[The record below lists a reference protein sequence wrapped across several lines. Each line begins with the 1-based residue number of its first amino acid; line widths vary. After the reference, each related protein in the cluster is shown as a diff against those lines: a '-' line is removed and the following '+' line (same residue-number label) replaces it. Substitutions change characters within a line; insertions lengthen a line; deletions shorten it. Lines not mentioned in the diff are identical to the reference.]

1 VIHYLMV
8 YYVTVYRMPADSY
21 LLREND
27 RRLEMSEIT
36 NEIKKRRTFAI
47 ISHPD
52 AGKTTLTEKFLLYG
66 GAINQAGSVKGKA
79 TAKHAVSDWME
90 IEKERGISVTS
101 SVLQFSYGGYCI
113 NILDT
118 PGHQDFSEDTYRT
131 LMAADSAVMVIDA
144 SKGVEAQTRKL
155 FKVCVMR
162 HIPIFTF
169 INKLDREAKDTF
181 ELLDDIEK
189 ELGIA
194 TCPINWP
201 IGSGKEFKGVYDRAK
216 REVEL
221 FSDTKKG
228 TAMGEVKTVPI
239 DAPETE
245 ELIGSDAKDILADE
259 IELLDGAA
267 TEFDQELVDKGQLS
281 PVFFGSALTNFG
293 VETFLKHFLKMTTSP
308 LPRRSDHGEIDPMTE
323 KDFSAFVFKIQ
334 ANMNKA
340 HRDRIAFMRICSG
353 EFEAGMSVYHVQ
365 GGKDVRLSQPQQMMA
380 SERKMIDKAYG
391 GDIIGIFDPGIF
403 SIGDTLTTSKE
414 KFAYEGIPT
423 FAPEHFARVRQVD
436 TMKRKQF
443 VKGINQIAQ
452 EGAIQIFQE
461 FNTGMEEI
469 IVGVVGVLQFDVLK
483 YRLQNEYNVE
493 IRLENLPYEYIR
505 WIENEEIDMDRLSG
519 TSDMKKIMDL
529 KGRPLLLFAHEW
541 SIRMT
546 EERNEGLILSE
557 FGRS

>member
-1 VIHYLMV
+1 MIHYLLV
-8 YYVTVYRMPADSY
+8 YYVTVYGMPADSY

-101 SVLQFSYGGYCI
+101 SVLQFNYGGYCI

-228 TAMGEVKTVPI
+228 TAMGEVKMIPI

-267 TEFDQELVDKGQLS
+267 AEFDQELVDKGQLS

-308 LPRRSDHGEIDPMTE
+308 LPRKSDHGEIDPMTE

-340 HRDRIAFMRICSG
+340 
-353 EFEAGMSVYHVQ
+353 
-365 GGKDVRLSQPQQMMA
+365 
-380 SERKMIDKAYG
+380 
-391 GDIIGIFDPGIF
+391 
-403 SIGDTLTTSKE
+403 
-414 KFAYEGIPT
+414 
-423 FAPEHFARVRQVD
+423 
-436 TMKRKQF
+436 
-443 VKGINQIAQ
+443 
-452 EGAIQIFQE
+452 
-461 FNTGMEEI
+461 
-469 IVGVVGVLQFDVLK
+469 
-483 YRLQNEYNVE
+483 
-493 IRLENLPYEYIR
+493 
-505 WIENEEIDMDRLSG
+505 
-519 TSDMKKIMDL
+519 
-529 KGRPLLLFAHEW
+529 
-541 SIRMT
+541 T
-546 EERNEGLILSE
+546 ETELHS
-557 FGRS
+557 

>member
-1 VIHYLMV
+1 M
-8 YYVTVYRMPADSY
+8 S
-21 LLREND
+21 
-27 RRLEMSEIT
+27 LES
-36 NEIKKRRTFAI
+36 EIKKRRTFAI

-66 GAINQAGSVKGKA
+66 GAINLAGSVKGKK

-101 SVLQFSYGGYCI
+101 SVLQFNYEGYCI

-118 PGHQDFSEDTYRT
+118 PGHEDFSEDTYRT

-144 SKGVEAQTRKL
+144 SKGVEKQTIKL

-169 INKLDREAKDTF
+169 INKMDREANDPF
-181 ELLDDIEK
+181 ELLDEIESV
-189 ELGIA
+189 LGIA

-201 IGSGKEFKGVYDRAK
+201 IGCGKEFKGVYDRKEKNVSLFKAAMNGQK
-216 REVEL
+216 EVDTEIVDA
-221 FSDTKKG
+221 SDEAVLKDRIG
-228 TAMGEVKTVPI
+228 
-239 DAPETE
+239 DAFYDKLQE
-245 ELIGSDAKDILADE
+245 D
-259 IELLDGAA
+259 IELLDGASA
-267 TEFDQELVDKGQLS
+267 EFDQEMVSAGDLT

-293 VETFLKHFLKMTTSP
+293 VQTFLEHFLSMTTSP
-308 LPRRSDHGEIDPMTE
+308 LPRKSDQGVIDPFTE
-323 KDFSAFVFKIQ
+323 DFSAFVFKIQ

-353 EFEAGMSVYHVQ
+353 AFEAGMEVWHIQ
-365 GGKDVRLSQPQQMMA
+365 GGKKVRLSQPQQLMA
-380 SERKMIDKAYG
+380 SERKIIENAYG
-391 GDIIGIFDPGIF
+391 GDIIGVFDPGIF
-403 SIGDTLTTSKE
+403 SIGDTLTASSK

-443 VKGINQIAQ
+443 IKGINQIAQ

-483 YRLQNEYNVE
+483 YRLENEYNVE
-493 IRLENLPYEYIR
+493 IRLENLPYEHIR
-505 WIENEEIDMDRLSG
+505 WIANKEEVDVAKIVG
-519 TSDMKKIMDL
+519 TSDMKKVTDL
-529 KGRPLLLFAHEW
+529 KGNPLLLFVNAW
-541 SIRMT
+541 SVGMT
-546 EERNEGLILSE
+546 EDRNPDLVLTE
-557 FGRS
+557 FSK

>member
-1 VIHYLMV
+1 MIHYLLV
-8 YYVTVYRMPADSY
+8 YYVTVYGMPADSY

-101 SVLQFSYGGYCI
+101 SVLQFNYGGYCI

-228 TAMGEVKTVPI
+228 TAMGEVKMIPI

-267 TEFDQELVDKGQLS
+267 AEFDQELVDKGQLS

-308 LPRRSDHGEIDPMTE
+308 LPRKSDHGEIDPMTE

-391 GDIIGIFDPGIF
+391 GDIIGVFDPGIF

-461 FNTGMEEI
+461 FGTGMEEI

>member
-1 VIHYLMV
+1 M
-8 YYVTVYRMPADSY
+8 DF
-21 LLREND
+21 
-27 RRLEMSEIT
+27 T

-66 GAINQAGSVKGKA
+66 GAINTAGSVKGKA

-101 SVLQFSYGGYCI
+101 SVLQFGYGGYCI

-131 LMAADSAVMVIDA
+131 LMAADSAVMVIDG

-169 INKLDREAKDTF
+169 INKMDRDAMDTF

-201 IGSGKEFKGVYDRAK
+201 IGSGKAFQGVYERK
-216 REVEL
+216 TKTVEL
-221 FSDTKKG
+221 FSDTQKG
-228 TAMGEVKTVPI
+228 TRVGEVQRIAASDGQLEQVIGDRAK
-239 DAPETE
+239 EKLE
-245 ELIGSDAKDILADE
+245 EE
-259 IELLDGAA
+259 IELLDGASA
-267 TEFDQELVDKGQLS
+267 EFDQELVSKGELS

-293 VETFLKHFLKMTTSP
+293 VETFLRHFLTMTTPP
-308 LPRRSDHGEIDPMTE
+308 LPRMSDHGPIDPME
-323 KDFSAFVFKIQ
+323 EADFSAFVFKIQ

-353 EFEAGMSVYHVQ
+353 TFTAGMDVYHVQ
-365 GGKDVRLSQPQQMMA
+365 GGKQIRLSQPQQMMA
-380 SERKMIDKAYG
+380 SERKMIETAYG
-391 GDIIGIFDPGIF
+391 GDIIGVFDPGIF

-414 KFAYEGIPT
+414 KYAYEGIPT
-423 FAPEHFARVRQVD
+423 FAPEHFARVRQLD

-461 FNTGMEEI
+461 YNTGMEEI

-483 YRLQNEYNVE
+483 YRLKNEYNVE
-493 IRLENLPYEYIR
+493 ILLENLPYEHIR
-505 WIENEEIDMDRLSG
+505 WIENEGIDMDSLSG
-519 TSDMKKIMDL
+519 TSDMKKIKDL
-529 KGRPLLLFAHEW
+529 HGRPLLLFDHEW
-541 SIRMT
+541 SVRMT
-546 EERNEGLILSE
+546 LERNPDLRLSE